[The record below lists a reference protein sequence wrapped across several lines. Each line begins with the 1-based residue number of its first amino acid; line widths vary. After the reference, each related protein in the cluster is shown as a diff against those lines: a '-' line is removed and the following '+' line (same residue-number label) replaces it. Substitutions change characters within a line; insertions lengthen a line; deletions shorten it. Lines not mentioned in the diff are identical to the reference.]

1 MSHNHNH
8 HRATG
13 SLKLTF
19 FLNLG
24 FTIIEFVGGLWTN
37 STAILADAVHDLV
50 EQSGTYHSTLE
61 LQLPDESCRLETN
74 DA

>member
-1 MSHNHNH
+1 MSHNHH
-8 HRATG
+8 HSATG
-13 SLKLTF
+13 NLKLAF

-50 EQSGTYHSTLE
+50 EQNGIYHSTLE
-61 LQLPDESCRLETN
+61 VELPDESCRVEGHN
-74 DA
+74 A